1 MKRISKRTMRSE
13 GAVRHCVCVEGV
25 GGGEGEGEDPKSYCS
40 GTSQT
45 VPARPSSIDNSVG
58 TVGHCEE

>member
-1 MKRISKRTMRSE
+1 MRSE